1 MTHTIGQITFGRITN
16 VRKSGD
22 EEGVYF
28 ADIEISEAE
37 GFPFDVCL
45 YCARSDDY
53 AMTGKWVYKQ
63 IIEGNFEGDIVQLPP
78 KVDPATGQP
87 WQIVTLPEITQPT
100 VQGAQTL

>member
-1 MTHTIGQITFGRITN
+1 MAHKIGNITFGRITN

-28 ADIEISEAE
+28 ADVEISPDE
-37 GFPFDVCL
+37 GFPFELCL

-53 AMTGKWVYKQ
+53 AMTGRWVYQQ
-63 IIEGNFEGDIVQLPP
+63 IIDGNFEGEMVQFPP
-78 KVDPATGQP
+78 LGIPRLGQTEALIPEDQPA
-87 WQIVTLPEITQPT
+87 